1 MGRRHRHTASNYLFS
16 EVPNVKVPRSVFPRT
31 STFSCTLNA
40 DYLVPVYFDEF
51 YPGDTINLQTSALIR
66 LNSAPVVPIMDD
78 IYLSIEYFAVP
89 IRICWNHWINF
100 NGERELIDEVPNYT
114 IPQLNS
120 GSSGFAFESL
130 ADYFGIRPGIANLSV
145 NALPFRV
152 YNKVYNYWYRDENL
166 INPVDEN
173 MADTGD
179 TIAMYPLRK
188 RAKVHDYFTSAL
200 PSPQK
205 GPAATIPIVGN
216 APVVGNN
223 ETLVWTNGST
233 DYGTYYHKG
242 SAWRSVSADSR
253 LVNSAP
259 GSTYPGE
266 STSNQPGD
274 GQVIGLSSNKAFGT
288 AILENIAGVTI
299 NSLRQL
305 VAVQRVSEKDM
316 RGGTRYPEMIQTHF
330 GVTSPDARQQRPELL
345 YAQSARM
352 FVNPVVQN
360 SATNSGDTPQG
371 NLAAYV
377 VGSSHSKGFVKSFTE
392 HTYVIGLASIRTSN
406 KYQQGIP
413 RIFSRKT
420 RFDFYLPAFSHL
432 GEQAILNKE
441 IYAQGTDADED
452 VFGYQ
457 ERWSELKYRNS
468 IIAGKL
474 RSDYSQ
480 SLDVWHLAQQF
491 TSLPAL
497 NQNFIESNVPI
508 ARITSVNPEQ
518 ESAFILDCHFVEKDA
533 RPMPLYSVPGLMDH
547 Y

>member
-1 MGRRHRHTASNYLFS
+1 MGRRHRHNASNYLFS

-31 STFSCTLNA
+31 STYSATLNA
-40 DYLVPVYFDEF
+40 DYLVPIYFDEF
-51 YPGDTINLQTSALIR
+51 YPGDTINLKTSALIR

-78 IYLSIEYFAVP
+78 IFLSVEYFAVP
-89 IRICWNHWINF
+89 LRLLWTHWINF
-100 NGERELIDEVPNYT
+100 NGEREHIDEVPNYT
-114 IPQLNS
+114 IPQITS

-145 NALPFRV
+145 SSLPFRA
-152 YNKVYNYWYRDENL
+152 YNQVYNYWYRDENL
-166 INPVDEN
+166 IDPIPEN
-173 MADTGD
+173 VADTGD
-179 TIAMYPLRK
+179 TIDMYPLRK

-205 GPAATIPIVGN
+205 GPAATIPITGN
-216 APVVGNN
+216 APVVPDGKSIGF
-223 ETLVWTNGST
+223 TDGTTNYAIRAGGS
-233 DYGTYYHKG
+233 
-242 SAWRSVSADSR
+242 SPNP
-253 LVNSAP
+253 LQLIP
-259 GSTYPGE
+259 GSYGADVGTVTGS
-266 STSNQPGD
+266 STQSGNAKVLGFAPQT
-274 GQVIGLSSNKAFGT
+274 GLQAVLSDIS
-288 AILENIAGVTI
+288 GVTV
-299 NSLRQL
+299 NTLRQL
-305 VAVQRVSEKDM
+305 VAVQRVGEKDM
-316 RGGTRYPEMIQTHF
+316 RGGTRYPEMIKTHF

-345 YAQSARM
+345 YAQSSRL

-360 SATNSGDTPQG
+360 SASNSGDTPQG

-377 VGSSHSKGFVKSFTE
+377 VGHSQGKGFVKSFTE

-441 IYAQGTDADED
+441 IYAQGTAADDD

-457 ERWSELKYRNS
+457 ERWSELKYRNN

-480 SLDVWHLAQQF
+480 SLDIWHLGQDF
-491 TSLPAL
+491 PSLPVL

-508 ARITSVNPEQ
+508 SRITSVNPEQ
-518 ESAFILDCHFVEKDA
+518 ESAFILDCYFQELDA